1 MSTFAYVG
9 RNRQGAVKKGEL
21 TAKTRDEAVD
31 QLRKQQ
37 VVVTSLEEKSGMGGK
52 FKLSLGSGLTDK
64 DLVVFTRQFGTMI
77 NAGLPLI
84 QCLDI
89 LSTQSE
95 NKVLRETVGDVK
107 NSVEAGSTFSDA
119 LKRHP
124 KVFDDL
130 YVNMIHAGEVG
141 GLLDTILTRLAKHIE
156 KAMKLKGQI
165 KSAMVYPTAIVGVA
179 VIIISVLMVWVIPVF
194 AQMFLEM
201 SGGKVG
207 LPGPTQIVINVSNF
221 FQSYWYAMGGAMV
234 AAAIAIKRYYATVN
248 GRVVI
253 DRLLLKVPIV
263 GDLIRKASV
272 AKFTRTLGT
281 LITSGVPLL
290 EGLSICAKTS
300 GNKVIEEALMNA
312 RVSISGGK
320 TISEPLAKCN
330 VFPKMVTHMI
340 AVGESTGALD
350 AMLGKIADFYEDEVD
365 QAVETLTSLL
375 EPIMMVVLGTI
386 IGFIVIAMY
395 LPIFTMAQARGTCKA
410 AS

>member
-9 RNRQGAVKKGEL
+9 RTRQGTVKKGEL
-21 TAKTRDEAVD
+21 SAKSRDEAVD

-37 VVVTSLEEKSGMGGK
+37 VVVTSLEERAAKSGK
-52 FKLSLGSGLTDK
+52 FSLSLGSGLTDK

-89 LSTQSE
+89 LATQSE
-95 NKVLRETVGDVK
+95 NKVLRETVADVK
-107 NSVEAGSTFSDA
+107 NHVESGSTFSDA
-119 LKRHP
+119 LRKHP

-165 KSAMVYPTAIVGVA
+165 KSAMVYPIAILGVA
-179 VIIISVLMVWVIPVF
+179 VIVISVLMVWVIPIF
-194 AQMFLEM
+194 AKMFAEM

-207 LPGPTQIVINVSNF
+207 LPGPTQLVIDISNF
-221 FQSYWYAMGGAMV
+221 FQNYIVYIVIAL
-234 AAAIAIKRYYATVN
+234 AAAIYGTKRYYNTTN

-253 DRLLLKVPIV
+253 DRLLLRLPIF
-263 GDLIRKASV
+263 GDIIRKAAV

-290 EGLSICAKTS
+290 EGLGICAKTS
-300 GNKVIEEALMNA
+300 GNKVIEEALLGA
-312 RVSISGGK
+312 RISISSGK
-320 TISEPLAKCN
+320 TISEPLAKSQ

-340 AVGESTGALD
+340 SVGESTGALD

-365 QAVETLTSLL
+365 QAVAAMTSLL

-395 LPIFTMAQARGTCKA
+395 LPIFTMASAIG
-410 AS
+410 

>member
-21 TAKTRDEAVD
+21 SAKTRDEAVD

-37 VVVTSLEEKSGMGGK
+37 VVVTSLEEKSGKGGK
-52 FKLSLGSGLTDK
+52 FNISLGSGLSDK

-95 NKVLRETVGDVK
+95 NKTLRDTVGDVK

-124 KVFDDL
+124 KVFDEL
-130 YVNMIHAGEVG
+130 YTNMIHAGEVG

-165 KSAMVYPTAIVGVA
+165 KSAMVYPSAIVGVA
-179 VIIISVLMVWVIPVF
+179 IIVISVLMVWVIPVF

-201 SGGKVG
+201 SGGKIG
-207 LPGPTQIVINVSNF
+207 LPGPTQLVINISNF
-221 FQSYWYAMGGAMV
+221 FQSYWYFMGGALVGM
-234 AAAIAIKRYYATVN
+234 IMAIKRYYATVN

-253 DRLLLKVPIV
+253 DRLLLKIPIV

-365 QAVETLTSLL
+365 QAVDTLTSLL

-395 LPIFTMAQARGTCKA
+395 LPIFTMAQAIQ
-410 AS
+410 

>member
-1 MSTFAYVG
+1 MATFAYVG
-9 RNRQGAVKKGEL
+9 RNRSGAVKKGEL

-31 QLRKQQ
+31 QLRKQN
-37 VVVTSLEEKSGMGGK
+37 VVVTSLEEKAGK
-52 FKLSLGSGLTDK
+52 GTGFNLNFGSGLTDK

-77 NAGLPLI
+77 NAGLPLV
-84 QCLDI
+84 QCLEI

-95 NKVLRETVGDVK
+95 NKTLRESITEVK
-107 NSVEAGSTFSDA
+107 AHVEGGSTFSDA
-119 LKRHP
+119 LRRFP

-130 YVNMIHAGEVG
+130 YVNMVHAGEVG

-165 KSAMVYPTAIVGVA
+165 KSAMVYPSAIIGVA
-179 VIIISVLMVWVIPVF
+179 VIVISVLMIWVIPIF
-194 AQMFLEM
+194 AKMFNEL

-207 LPGPTQIVINVSNF
+207 LPGPTQLVIDVSNV
-221 FQSYWYAMGGAMV
+221 FQSYWYVMIGAIV
-234 AAAIAIKRYYATVN
+234 ALVFAIKKYYGTPQ
-248 GRVVI
+248 GRMNI
-253 DRLLLKVPIV
+253 DKFLLKVPVI

-281 LITSGVPLL
+281 LLSSGVPLL

-300 GNKVIEEALMNA
+300 GNKVIEETLMNA

-320 TISEPLAKCN
+320 TIAEPLAKSD

-350 AMLGKIADFYEDEVD
+350 SMLGKIADFYEDEVD
-365 QAVETLTSLL
+365 QAVAALTSLL
-375 EPIMMVVLGTI
+375 EPVMMVVLGVV

-395 LPIFTMAQARGTCKA
+395 LPIFQMANAIG
-410 AS
+410 

>member
-1 MSTFAYVG
+1 MATFAYVG
-9 RNRQGAVKKGEL
+9 RSRSGAVKKGEL

-31 QLRKQQ
+31 QLRKQSI
-37 VVVTSLEEKSGMGGK
+37 VVTSLDEKAGKGG
-52 FKLSLGSGLTDK
+52 FTLSFGTGLTDK

-77 NAGLPLI
+77 NAGLPLV
-84 QCLDI
+84 QCLEI

-95 NKVLRETVGDVK
+95 NKVLRETVSEVK
-107 NSVEAGSTFSDA
+107 VQVEAGSTFSDA
-119 LKRHP
+119 LRRHP

-130 YVNMIHAGEVG
+130 YVNMVHAGEVG

-165 KSAMVYPTAIVGVA
+165 KSAMVYPAAILGVA
-179 VIIISVLMVWVIPVF
+179 GVVITVLMIWVIPIF
-194 AQMFLEM
+194 AKMFEEL
-201 SGGKVG
+201 SNGKMG
-207 LPGPTQIVINVSNF
+207 LPGPTQMVIEISNA
-221 FQSYWYAMGGAMV
+221 FQSYWYIAIAVAV
-234 AAAIAIKRYYATVN
+234 AAVSVVKKYYATPK
-248 GRVVI
+248 GRMAI
-253 DRLLLKVPIV
+253 DKFLLKTPVF

-281 LITSGVPLL
+281 LLSSGVPLL
-290 EGLSICAKTS
+290 DGLIICAKTS
-300 GNKVIEEALMNA
+300 GNKVIEEALLNA

-320 TISEPLAKCN
+320 TIADPLTQSQ

-365 QAVETLTSLL
+365 QAVASLTSLL
-375 EPIMMVVLGTI
+375 EPLMMVFLGVV

-395 LPIFTMAQARGTCKA
+395 LPIFKMASAIG
-410 AS
+410 

>member
-52 FKLSLGSGLTDK
+52 FKFSLGSGLTDK

-221 FQSYWYAMGGAMV
+221 FQSYWYAMVGAMV
-234 AAAIAIKRYYATVN
+234 ATVIAIKRYYATVN

-395 LPIFTMAQARGTCKA
+395 LPIFTMAQAIQ
-410 AS
+410 

>member
-1 MSTFAYVG
+1 MSTFTYVG

-37 VVVTSLEEKSGMGGK
+37 VVVTSLEEKSGGGK
-52 FKLSLGSGLTDK
+52 FKLSLGGGLTDK

-179 VIIISVLMVWVIPVF
+179 VVIISVLMVWVIPVF
-194 AQMFLEM
+194 AQMFTEM

-221 FQSYWYAMGGAMV
+221 FQSYWYAMFGAV
-234 AAAIAIKRYYATVN
+234 AGAIFAIKRYYATVN

-253 DRLLLKVPIV
+253 DRLLLKMPIV

-386 IGFIVIAMY
+386 IGFIVVAMY
-395 LPIFTMAQARGTCKA
+395 LPIFTMAQAIQ
-410 AS
+410 

>member
-179 VIIISVLMVWVIPVF
+179 VVIISVLMVWVIPVF
-194 AQMFLEM
+194 AEMFMEM

-221 FQSYWYAMGGAMV
+221 FQSFWYAMFGAL
-234 AAAIAIKRYYATVN
+234 AGTIFAIKRYYATVN

-253 DRLLLKVPIV
+253 DRLLLKMPVV

-395 LPIFTMAQARGTCKA
+395 LPIFTMAQAIQ
-410 AS
+410 

>member
-9 RNRQGAVKKGEL
+9 RNRSGAVKRGEL

-31 QLRKQQ
+31 QLRKQN
-37 VVVTSLEEKSGMGGK
+37 VVVTSLEEKTGKGGG
-52 FKLSLGSGLTDK
+52 FNINFGTGLTDK

-77 NAGLPLI
+77 NAGLPLV
-84 QCLDI
+84 QCLEI

-95 NKVLRETVGDVK
+95 NKALREAIGEVK
-107 NSVEAGSTFSDA
+107 TLVEAGSTFSDA
-119 LKRHP
+119 LRKFP

-130 YVNMIHAGEVG
+130 YVNMVHAGEVG

-165 KSAMVYPTAIVGVA
+165 KSAMVYPSAIIGVA
-179 VIIISVLMVWVIPVF
+179 VIVISVLMIWVIPIF
-194 AQMFLEM
+194 AKMFNEL

-207 LPGPTQIVINVSNF
+207 LPGPTQIVIDVSNI
-221 FQSYWYAMGGAMV
+221 FQSYWYVMGGAI
-234 AAAIAIKRYYATVN
+234 IALVFGIKKYYATAQ
-248 GRVVI
+248 GRMNI
-253 DRLLLKVPIV
+253 DRFLLKVPIV

-281 LITSGVPLL
+281 LLSSGVPLL

-300 GNKVIEEALMNA
+300 GNKVIEETLMNA

-320 TISEPLAKCN
+320 TIAEPLAKSD

-350 AMLGKIADFYEDEVD
+350 AMLSKIADFYEDEVD
-365 QAVETLTSLL
+365 QAVASLTALL
-375 EPIMMVVLGTI
+375 EPMMMVFLGVV

-395 LPIFTMAQARGTCKA
+395 LPIFQMASAIG
-410 AS
+410 

>member
-1 MSTFAYVG
+1 MGTFAYVG
-9 RNRQGAVKKGEL
+9 RNRSGAVKKGEL
-21 TAKTRDEAVD
+21 SAKTRDEAVD
-31 QLRKQQ
+31 QLRRQN
-37 VVVTSLEEKSGMGGK
+37 VVVTSLEEKSGKAGG
-52 FKLSLGSGLTDK
+52 FDISSLLGSGLTDK

-77 NAGLPLI
+77 NAGLPLV
-84 QCLDI
+84 QCLEI

-95 NKVLRETVGDVK
+95 NKLLRETVGEVK
-107 NSVEAGSTFSDA
+107 TQVEAGSTFSDA
-119 LKRHP
+119 LRKFP

-130 YVNMIHAGEVG
+130 YVNMVHAGEVG

-165 KSAMVYPTAIVGVA
+165 KSAMVYPSAIIGVA
-179 VIIISVLMVWVIPVF
+179 VTVISVLMVWVIPIF
-194 AQMFLEM
+194 AKMFNEL

-207 LPGPTQIVINVSNF
+207 LPGPTQLVIDVSNI
-221 FQSYWYAMGGAMV
+221 FQSYWYVMIGAVV
-234 AAAIAIKRYYATVN
+234 ATVFAIKKYRATPQ
-248 GRVVI
+248 GRMNI
-253 DRLLLKVPIV
+253 DKLLLKIPVV

-281 LITSGVPLL
+281 LISSGVPLL
-290 EGLSICAKTS
+290 EGLLICAKTS
-300 GNKVIEEALMNA
+300 GNKVIEEVLINA

-320 TISEPLAKCN
+320 TIAEPLAKSE

-365 QAVETLTSLL
+365 QAVASLTSLL
-375 EPIMMVVLGTI
+375 EPVMMVVLGVV

-395 LPIFTMAQARGTCKA
+395 LPIFQMANAIG
-410 AS
+410 